1 MSELGEALKNARM
14 EKDISLDELQET
26 TKIQKRYLRAIESG
40 EYGQLPGR
48 FYARAFIKSYAEAVG
63 LDYDR
68 LLEMHESEVPRPH
81 DDVLEQM
88 PSRSERSR
96 KKPQPVRK
104 ARVSGRRKAPS
115 AIFPGIL
122 AAIVIVGLFAL
133 IWMALQQSG
142 TNPESG
148 SAAQS
153 KNSLEFSKNPAA
165 NQQKNKQKADKKQSP
180 SQQTS
185 GKADSQTKPKK
196 QPKKPSKP
204 EPVLKKTGTDNG
216 VTLYTLKNANHFQLK
231 LSVTG
236 GDSWIEVR
244 KSGTDGDKFVYGMV
258 HPGKT
263 ITKDL
268 SGNKQI
274 YVKIGSTP
282 HVKMTI
288 NGNPFTY
295 PSNDVYQKFLITLQ
309 GAKHVS

>member
-1 MSELGEALKNARM
+1 MSELGEALKNARV
-14 EKDISLDELQET
+14 EQGISLDELQET

-68 LLEMHESEVPRPH
+68 LLEMHETEVPRPH

-88 PSRSERSR
+88 PSRSERTR
-96 KKPQPVRK
+96 KKPQSIRK

-115 AIFPGIL
+115 AIFPGVL
-122 AAIVIVGLFAL
+122 AAIIIVGLFAL
-133 IWMALQQSG
+133 IWIALQQSG
-142 TNPESG
+142 ASPESG

-153 KNSLEFSKNPAA
+153 DNAVEFSKNPKA
-165 NQQKNKQKADKKQSP
+165 NKKKEQHKKDQEP
-180 SQQTS
+180 SQAQQTS
-185 GKADSQTKPKK
+185 GKADKQKKPE

-231 LSVTG
+231 LAVTG

-309 GAKHVS
+309 DAKHVS